1 MHRPPR
7 SGVVPLVLDVTW
19 VFTVLVGGALLGLA
33 WRVVV
38 PFVQEWSDP
47 AEAGVAADGT
57 MAVFEVLAGLVTG
70 CVLLRWPGRSRLRR
84 FLLTAAATVGAG
96 WVAVATAWVL
106 VDWTPAAPGVAM
118 VWPVSAVATVF
129 LGSCLAMALWP
140 VPRAEVLP
148 PGRGEVL
155 PSGDPGPRP

>member
-1 MHRPPR
+1 MADTTEPTKKRRATRKTTAETSPKIRVH
-7 SGVVPLVLDVTW
+7 
-19 VFTVLVGGALLGLA
+19 ALAKELGKTSKELI
-33 WRVVV
+33 
-38 PFVQEWSDP
+38 
-47 AEAGVAADGT
+47 
-57 MAVFEVLAGLVTG
+57 EVLAGLVTG